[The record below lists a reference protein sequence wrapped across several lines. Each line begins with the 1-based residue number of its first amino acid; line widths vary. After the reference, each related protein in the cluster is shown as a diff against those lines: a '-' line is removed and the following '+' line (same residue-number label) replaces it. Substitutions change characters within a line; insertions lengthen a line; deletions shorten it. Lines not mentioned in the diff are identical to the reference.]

1 MSQHKKPDV
10 IIFDWDNTLVDS
22 WQTIHAALVETF
34 IAMDQ
39 EPWSF
44 ENTKVRVRHSL
55 RDSFPNLFGQHW
67 REAEAIFYAAF
78 ERLHIENLRP
88 MPEAE
93 MMLSR
98 ISAHISAL
106 GVVSNKTGKFLR
118 KEAAHLKWDHFF
130 LELIGAGDAS
140 RDKPNPAPVKLF
152 LQNNGLRN
160 VSSIWYVGDADI
172 DMETARNS
180 GCLSVLLHINCPE
193 QANLGKFLPEITL
206 SGCEELAALI
216 ETL

>member
-1 MSQHKKPDV
+1 MSQYKKPDV

-34 IAMDQ
+34 IEMDQ

-55 RDSFPNLFGQHW
+55 RDSFPNLFGQRW
-67 REAEAIFYAAF
+67 REAEAIFYDTF
-78 ERLHIENLRP
+78 ERLHIQNLRP
-88 MPEAE
+88 MPKAE

-118 KEAAHLKWDHFF
+118 KEAAHLKWDRFF
-130 LELIGAGDAS
+130 LELVGAGDAS
-140 RDKPNPAPVKLF
+140 RDKPNSAPIELF

-160 VSSIWYVGDADI
+160 VTSIWYVGDADI
-172 DMETARNS
+172 DVETAQNS
-180 GCLSVLLHINCPE
+180 GCLAVLLHANCPE